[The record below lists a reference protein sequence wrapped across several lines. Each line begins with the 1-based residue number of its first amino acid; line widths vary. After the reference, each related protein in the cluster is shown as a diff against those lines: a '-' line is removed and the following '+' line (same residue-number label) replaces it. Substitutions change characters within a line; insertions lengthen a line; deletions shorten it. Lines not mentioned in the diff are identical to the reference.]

1 MEKTN
6 QRNDYDCKYFY
17 ENYSNK
23 NNFSKRQLG
32 IADSRNKTVMTFMLY
47 KKIIITY
54 FDIYFKDLYFS
65 KLKSYFFLTGS
76 MTILISPPAFHKH
89 LGKMKPESVTL
100 YWGERPNYLFNTM
113 VKFNKLSGSTNRFPK
128 LDKLFFNIFDRDK
141 IKTAKDNKRVVKNKQ
156 IYF

>member
-6 QRNDYDCKYFY
+6 RQNDFDCKYFY
-17 ENYSNK
+17 DNYPNK
-23 NNFSKRQLG
+23 NNFSKKQLG
-32 IADSRNKTVMTFMLY
+32 ISNHKRKEVMSFLLY

-54 FDIYFKDLYFS
+54 LDVYFKDLYFS

-76 MTILISPPAFHKH
+76 LTLLISPPAFHKH
-89 LGKMKPESVTL
+89 LGKMKPESITL
-100 YWGERPNYLFNTM
+100 YWAERPNYLFNSM

-141 IKTAKDNKRVVKNKQ
+141 IKTGKDNKSPVKNKQ